1 MTDATPDG
9 PIQLSQQQFEQ
20 LLGRLTVRNNEDGAA
35 ATASSKSVKPSRPTI
50 DIDTSEGEWSVFEDQ
65 WARFK
70 RMANLTDIDGI
81 RDNLRQCCS
90 VQLNKRLFD
99 VKGAAT
105 LNAAAEAD
113 LLVWI
118 KEIAVKG
125 MHKEVHRTQ
134 FVHCKQ
140 KQGECLNSYHGR
152 LKAESK
158 LCDFR
163 IPAPAT
169 CSENTCTCPNHGMQ
183 ISYQDDMVATQLVA
197 GLYNSEHQAKVL
209 SESATLVTLED
220 KLKRLAV
227 LETSDTSL
235 SSLAG
240 HDATIN
246 LTRGG
251 LQDGRGP
258 DNRQR
263 QRGNRRRKKK
273 EQPNTTVPR
282 PSDGD
287 GTGIC
292 VECGE
297 SHPQCPTCKGYHKCS
312 TQCNFCKKFGHIR
325 NCCRGLLKQQLSA
338 IAAKLNATTPLAEG
352 DGEGE
357 IAFGLSLQV
366 VPHEKQAKHAEQSL
380 SPLPLSS
387 VTLSVSL
394 QQISIHMLSHM
405 EHDGESFQVQKPS
418 PAPMIHVKCKIIVE
432 NHAMYG
438 RSPKRKPKSAEEDGL
453 ADTGAQVCTGGP
465 DLLSDLH
472 VDVDV
477 LIPTK
482 LEVKGIT
489 HSPVTMLGALFLEV
503 SSNGMCTK
511 QIVYIAREA
520 RSLILS
526 ETALK
531 DLGVL
536 PPDFPTAGS
545 FKENQCATVEKV
557 SKVEKCA
564 TLAPKSGTAIIWSP
578 LSHRP

>member
-1 MTDATPDG
+1 MTEA
-9 PIQLSQQQFEQ
+9 IQLSQQQFEQ
-20 LLGRLTVRNNEDGAA
+20 LLGRLNVGNNDGGTV
-35 ATASSKSVKPSRPTI
+35 ATGSSKSVKPTRPTI

-65 WARFK
+65 WGRFK
-70 RMANLTDIDGI
+70 RMAKLTDLEDI

-90 VQLNKRLFD
+90 SQLNKRLFD

-105 LNAAAEAD
+105 LDAASELD
-113 LLVWI
+113 LLTWI
-118 KEIAVKG
+118 KEIAVQG
-125 MHKEVHRTQ
+125 VHKEVHRTQ
-134 FVHCKQ
+134 FVNCKQ
-140 KQGECLNSYHGR
+140 KQGERLNSYHGR

-163 IPAPAT
+163 VPAPTT
-169 CSENTCTCPNHGMQ
+169 CSVNTCTCANHGMH

-197 GLYNSEHQAKVL
+197 GLYNSEHQVKIL
-209 SESATLVTLED
+209 SESATLTTLED
-220 KLKRLAV
+220 KLKRLLV
-227 LETSDTSL
+227 LEKSDTSL
-235 SSLAG
+235 SKFAG
-240 HDATIN
+240 NDAAIN

-251 LQDGRGP
+251 PQDRRGS

-263 QRGNRRRKKK
+263 PQRGGNKWRKKK
-273 EQPNTTVPR
+273 EQQSITPAPK

-287 GTGIC
+287 NVC

-297 SHPQCPTCKGYHKCS
+297 NHPQCPTCKGYHKCT

-325 NCCRGLLKQQLSA
+325 NCCRKLLKQQLSA
-338 IAAKLNATTPLAEG
+338 VTSKLNAGIPQTEE
-352 DGEGE
+352 DDEDE
-357 IAFGLSLQV
+357 IAFGLSVQV
-366 VPHEKQAKHAEQSL
+366 VSRNKEVEHNDS
-380 SPLPLSS
+380 SPSPLSS
-387 VTLSVSL
+387 VTLSISI

-405 EHDGESFQVQKPS
+405 EHDGESFHVTKPS
-418 PAPMIHVKCKIIVE
+418 PAPMIHVTCTVIVE
-432 NHAMYG
+432 NHVMYG
-438 RSPKRKPKSAEEDGL
+438 RKPERRPKPAEEDGL

-465 DLLSDLH
+465 DLLTDLH
-472 VDVDV
+472 VDENI

-545 FKENQCATVEKV
+545 FTQGQGTSVEKV
-557 SKVEKCA
+557 SNERSVTVASNQEW
-564 TLAPKSGTAIIWSP
+564 LWMSS
-578 LSHRP
+578 SH